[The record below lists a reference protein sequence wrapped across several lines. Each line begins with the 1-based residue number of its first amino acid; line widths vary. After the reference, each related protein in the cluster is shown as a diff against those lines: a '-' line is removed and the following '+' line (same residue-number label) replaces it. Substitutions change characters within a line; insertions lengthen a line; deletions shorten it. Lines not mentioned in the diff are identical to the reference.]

1 MIGVRD
7 IRGLAVA
14 MSAMLLGGCENS
26 TVVSGTNGSQD
37 AQAADRFCTIVGE
50 QETAEQLESRIREKC
65 RVGDIIT
72 NLCYWYALPRDP
84 NTDQSLQ
91 FQMKRAP
98 ALIAR
103 FCDMSKQIV
112 IQGADNFV
120 CHLGAKREVF

>member
-14 MSAMLLGGCENS
+14 MSAMLLGGCERS
-26 TVVSGTNGSQD
+26 TNGPQD

-72 NLCYWYALPRDP
+72 NLGYWYALPRDP

-112 IQGADNFV
+112 IQGGDNFV